1 MMRKY
6 QQKGEIKR
14 KYGKRYG
21 DGIGGVSTKGE
32 IDLLANERPRR
43 DCAIKNISRWKYNRK
58 RNHHKSP
65 GGLLRILKIHKM
77 GKIFG

>member
-1 MMRKY
+1 MEKDMEMER
-6 QQKGEIKR
+6 
-14 KYGKRYG
+14 
-21 DGIGGVSTKGE
+21 GGVSFLLLPNTTKGE
-32 IDLLANERPRR
+32 IDLLANERLRR
-43 DCAIKNISRWKYNRK
+43 ACAIKNISRWKYNRK